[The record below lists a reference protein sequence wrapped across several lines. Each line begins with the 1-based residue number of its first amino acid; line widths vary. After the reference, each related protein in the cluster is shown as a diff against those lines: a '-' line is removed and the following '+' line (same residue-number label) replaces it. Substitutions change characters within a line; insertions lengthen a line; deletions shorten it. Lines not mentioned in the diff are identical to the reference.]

1 MPPHRTDLVT
11 GAFSFSGRHIAH
23 ILLERGIGL
32 RTLTGH
38 PHHAHPFGDRVEVC
52 PYRFDDPRELQRSL
66 EGVETLFNTYWVRFD
81 HGAEGHASAIEN
93 SRRLFAAARS
103 AGVRRIVH
111 VSIANPSESSPL
123 PYYRGK
129 ARLERELRESGIS
142 HAIVRPTVLFGEGG
156 ILINNIAWLLRRFPV
171 FAIPGRGDYRIQPVH
186 VDDLAKLC
194 VELGDRSDDVV
205 VDAVG
210 PETYRYR
217 DLVRLIRSV
226 TASRSLIVHLPPALA
241 LHLGRLLGRLE
252 GDVLITRDE
261 LAGLQRDLLISHRAP
276 TCTTR
281 LSQWLEVKRDLVGRR
296 YLSELALHYR
306 PTAPS
311 AHDVGSGDPH

>member
-1 MPPHRTDLVT
+1 MPPHRIDLVT
-11 GAFSFSGRHIAH
+11 GAFSFSGRHIAQ
-23 ILLERGIGL
+23 ILLERGIAL

-38 PHHAHPFGDRVEVC
+38 PDRTHPFGDRIEVC
-52 PYRFDDPRELQRSL
+52 PYSFDDPRELQRKL
-66 EGVETLFNTYWVRFD
+66 EGVDTLFNTYWVRFD
-81 HGAEGHASAIEN
+81 YGAEGHARAIEN
-93 SRRLFAAARS
+93 NRRLFAAARS

-129 ARLERELRESGIS
+129 AQLERELRESGMS

-194 VELGDRSDDVV
+194 VEAGDRSENVV

-217 DLVRLIRSV
+217 DLVRLIRRV
-226 TASRSLIVHLPPALA
+226 TASRSMLVHLAPPLA
-241 LHLGRLLGRLE
+241 LRLGQLLGRLE

-261 LAGLQRDLLISHRAP
+261 LEGLRRDLLISYRAP
-276 TCTTR
+276 TCTTQ
-281 LSQWLEVKRDLVGRR
+281 LSQWLEANRDLVGRR

-306 PTAPS
+306 PAVPPATS
-311 AHDVGSGDPH
+311 E

>member
-1 MPPHRTDLVT
+1 MPPDRIDLVT
-11 GAFSFSGRHIAH
+11 GAFSFSGRRIAR
-23 ILLERGIGL
+23 ILLERGIGV

-38 PHHAHPFGDRVEVC
+38 PDRAHPFGDRVEVH
-52 PYRFDDPRELQRSL
+52 PYRFDDPRELRRSL
-66 EGVETLFNTYWVRFD
+66 EGVQTLFNTYWVRFD
-81 HGAEGHASAIEN
+81 HGATGHASAIVN
-93 SRRLFAAARS
+93 TRRLFAAARS

-123 PYYRGK
+123 TYYRGK
-129 ARLERELRESGIS
+129 ARLERELRESGVS

-171 FAIPGRGDYRIQPVH
+171 FAIPGRGNYRIQPVH

-194 VELGDRSDDVV
+194 VDLGDRSDDVV
-205 VDAVG
+205 IDAVG

-226 TASRSLIVHLPPALA
+226 TASRSLIVHLPPPIALR
-241 LHLGRLLGRLE
+241 LGQLLGRLE
-252 GDVLITRDE
+252 GDVLITPDE
-261 LAGLQRDLLISHRAP
+261 LEGLRCDLLISHRTP

-281 LSQWLEVKRDLVGRR
+281 LSQWLEAKHDLVGRR
-296 YLSELALHYR
+296 YLSELALHYHPIASSPR
-306 PTAPS
+306 DS
-311 AHDVGSGDPH
+311 GSQ